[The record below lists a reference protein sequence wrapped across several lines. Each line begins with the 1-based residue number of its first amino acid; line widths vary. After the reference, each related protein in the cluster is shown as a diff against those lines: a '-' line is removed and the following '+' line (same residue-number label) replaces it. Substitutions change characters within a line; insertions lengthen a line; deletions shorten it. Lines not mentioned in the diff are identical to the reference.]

1 MDSRANETGTA
12 ALRLED
18 LTKRFGRVTAV
29 DNVTLD
35 IPHGKLITLL
45 GPSGCGKTTILRMI
59 AGLEMPNEGKI
70 YLGGLDITS
79 LPPNERKITM
89 VFQSYAL
96 FPHMNVYKNISYGLK
111 VLHWP
116 AEKIRETVAESLK
129 MVGLEGLQNRGPSEL
144 SGGQQQ
150 RVAVARALVLKPRVL
165 LFDEPLSNLD
175 AKLRK
180 RMRGEIRDLQRDLGI
195 TSVYV
200 THDQSEALAISDQI
214 VVMGNAVISQIG
226 NPVELYTRPANSF
239 VADFIGEANIVEATV
254 LGVNKHTAQIRLG
267 SLDIDVPFGD
277 TDVPFGDTNVP
288 YTKTPEAGKTAR
300 VMIRPEDILVD
311 SDNSK
316 GLNGTVRF
324 AMYQGSTNDY
334 VVDTEVGELRIVD
347 YQTKG
352 MIRERGTQVSLSFR
366 EDHIFL
372 LTM

>member
-1 MDSRANETGTA
+1 MSADIDGTGA
-12 ALRLED
+12 ASLELKN

-29 DNVTLD
+29 SNVSLE

-59 AGLEMPNEGKI
+59 AGLEVPSSGHI
-70 YLGGLDITS
+70 LLGGEDITH

-96 FPHMNVYKNISYGLK
+96 FPHMNVDKNIAYGLK
-111 VLHWP
+111 VRHWP
-116 AEKIRETVAESLK
+116 EDKIRAAVKESLQ
-129 MVGLEGLQNRGPSEL
+129 MVGLEGLERRGPSEL

-150 RVAVARALVLKPRVL
+150 RVAVARALVLKPKVL

-180 RMRGEIRDLQRDLGI
+180 RMRGEIRNLQKDLGI

-214 VVMGNAVISQIG
+214 VVMDTAVISQIG
-226 NPVELYTRPANSF
+226 APRQLYTRPANSF
-239 VADFIGEANIVEATV
+239 VADFIGEANIVD
-254 LGVNKHTAQIRLG
+254 AQIVEVDEQTARVRLA
-267 SLDIDVPFGD
+267 SLTLSVPFVSTPVKG
-277 TDVPFGDTNVP
+277 TN
-288 YTKTPEAGKTAR
+288 AR

-311 SDNSK
+311 AAETE
-316 GLNGTVRF
+316 GLSGTVRF

-334 VVDTEVGELRIVD
+334 IVDTEVGELRIVD
-347 YQTKG
+347 HQAKG
-352 MIRERGTQVSLSFR
+352 TLRERGTQVSLSFR

-372 LTM
+372 ISK

>member
-1 MDSRANETGTA
+1 MSMDSRANETGTA

-277 TDVPFGDTNVP
+277 TNVP